1 MSKIHGKDLKMLKLK
16 RTIDDGFDKTT
27 ILILMPSTLVVTH
40 SQTRLK
46 VGEMLLLDS
55 ND

>member
-1 MSKIHGKDLKMLKLK
+1 M
-16 RTIDDGFDKTT
+16 TIDDGFDKTT

-46 VGEMLLLDS
+46 VGEMFLLDS
-55 ND
+55 NDWKKKLRNISWT